1 MKKINDWKKIYQYY
15 KVYIILYQKTIFAF
29 ISQRPINLNLGRYL
43 AVHIEKNVILH
54 VSICGPAWIHVNTTV
69 TDRCTHSFF
78 NFFEKIKCKSN
89 IKITCK
95 YFLIYWY
102 NVALRESYDIVPL
115 TIVKKEIKRKSKT
128 THNCISTVIQQILQR
143 ILIFIDIMLFFW

>member
-1 MKKINDWKKIYQYY
+1 MWPCMNTCKY
-15 KVYIILYQKTIFAF
+15 
-29 ISQRPINLNLGRYL
+29 
-43 AVHIEKNVILH
+43 
-54 VSICGPAWIHVNTTV
+54 NTTV
-69 TDRCTHSFF
+69 PDRCTHSFF

-115 TIVKKEIKRKSKT
+115 TIVKKKLKG
-128 THNCISTVIQQILQR
+128 NQR
-143 ILIFIDIMLFFW
+143 QHIIVYRQ

>member
-1 MKKINDWKKIYQYY
+1 MKKNLSVLQSIHNSLSKDNFCIHFSKTNQPQSWAISSCTYWK
-15 KVYIILYQKTIFAF
+15 
-29 ISQRPINLNLGRYL
+29 
-43 AVHIEKNVILH
+43 VILH
-54 VSICGPAWIHVNTTV
+54 ASTGICGPAWIHVNTTV

-115 TIVKKEIKRKSKT
+115 TIVKKKLKG
-128 THNCISTVIQQILQR
+128 NQR
-143 ILIFIDIMLFFW
+143 QHIIVYRQ